1 MSLLADIGALMETKF
16 GLTIGTDL
24 FLGQQ
29 PDSVDTC
36 VTVYARPGAVQF
48 TMGAEDNVQHDPALE
63 QPRLQVV
70 VRRANSA
77 TAYPDGE
84 DQVYAI
90 YRGLSL
96 TNVTLNGTRYVAI
109 EPVGTPA
116 PLEED
121 AEGRLSFVAN
131 FMVTREPES
140 LA

>member
-1 MSLLADIGALMETKF
+1 MSLLADIGTFMETTF
-16 GLTIGTDL
+16 GLVIGTNL

-29 PDSVDTC
+29 PDDVDTC
-36 VTVYARPGAVQF
+36 VAVYARPGAVQF
-48 TMGAEDNVQHDPALE
+48 TMGAEDGQRHDPALE
-63 QPRLQVV
+63 HPRLQVV

-84 DQVYAI
+84 DQVYDI
-90 YRGLSL
+90 FRRLSV

-109 EPVGTPA
+109 ESVGTPA

-121 AEGRLSFVAN
+121 KEGRLSFVAN